1 MLIPRPKRG
10 AGFTLIEMMVTITI
24 FSILVAMTVPTM
36 RIWIANTKVRAAADA
51 LQNGLR
57 LAQTESLR
65 RSRQIVFALTA
76 STTPQNGGFTA
87 VANGANWAVQTI
99 PAMSDGSEAAVVV
112 GSGVLLPAGTAVSIT
127 GPAAICFNSVGRLVA
142 LAQSVTNVTGATCST
157 PTVPPIPPNAT
168 VPMVVYNIT
177 QTLADHPMNVEVAL
191 GGQLHV
197 CDPSQTLSA
206 LNPYGC

>member
-1 MLIPRPKRG
+1 MLTRRMKRA
-10 AGFTLIEMMVTITI
+10 AGFTMIELIVTVTI
-24 FSILVAMTVPTM
+24 FSIMVAMTVPTM

-57 LAQTESLR
+57 LSQTESLR
-65 RSRQIVFALTA
+65 RSRQVVFALTA
-76 STTPQNGGFTA
+76 STTPQNGGFAA
-87 VANGANWAVQTI
+87 VANGAYWAVQTI

-112 GSGVLLPAGTAVSIT
+112 GSGVLLSAGTAVSIT

-142 LAQSVTNVTGATCST
+142 VPQTVTNVTGATCNT
-157 PTVPPIPPNAT
+157 PTIPANAT

-177 QTLADHPMNVEVAL
+177 QPLADHPLNVQVAL

-197 CDPSQTLSA
+197 CDPSQTLSST
-206 LNPYGC
+206 NPYGC